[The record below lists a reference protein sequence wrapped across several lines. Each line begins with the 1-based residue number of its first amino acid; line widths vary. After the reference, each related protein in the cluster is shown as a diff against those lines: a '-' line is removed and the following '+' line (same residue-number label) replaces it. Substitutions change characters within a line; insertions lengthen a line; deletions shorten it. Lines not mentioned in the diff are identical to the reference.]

1 MSFEQLYKD
10 ERIYCDICH
19 AKEIFNPIY
28 RKSSRIRLCV
38 ECAREVANLYVYD
51 FECRWIDSDYAE
63 KYGPAPKNKVRRPL
77 PKATREFIF
86 QRDGYTCLHCDAKT
100 DLSIDHIIPVVH
112 GGGDELENLQTLCRV
127 CNSKKGTNLLSEAGH
142 E

>member
-1 MSFEQLYKD
+1 MNDK
-10 ERIYCDICH
+10 RIYCDICH
-19 AKEIFNPIY
+19 TKEIFTPIH
-28 RKSSRIRLCV
+28 RMSDRIRLCV

-51 FECRWIDSDYAE
+51 FELRWIDQDYEE
-63 KYGPAPKNKVRRPL
+63 KYGPAPKSKVRKTL
-77 PKATREFIF
+77 PKATREHIF
-86 QRDGYTCLHCDAKT
+86 KRDGYACLHCKSTT

-127 CNSKKGTNLLSEAGH
+127 CNSKKGSNLLSEVGH